1 MSYTNADFEKSK
13 EVYDMAELGCNVK
26 NCAYNKEQCCCKGDI
41 MVGGRK
47 ACCGEDTCCES
58 FVEREH
64 ECCTNSM
71 NRPYKNIS
79 IDCEAENC
87 KYNHSLRCVA
97 EHVNISGNG
106 AKHASGTVCATF
118 TEA

>member
-1 MSYTNADFEKSK
+1 
-13 EVYDMAELGCNVK
+13 MAELGCSVK
-26 NCAYNKEQCCCKGDI
+26 NCVYNKDEYCCKGDI

-47 ACCGEDTCCES
+47 ANREDETCCES
-58 FVEREH
+58 FKDRSMDSF
-64 ECCTNSM
+64 TNSAEK
-71 NRPYKNIS
+71 PYKNIS

-97 EHVNISGNG
+97 EHVDIRGNG
-106 AKHASGTVCATF
+106 ANGSKDTLCATF

>member
-1 MSYTNADFEKSK
+1 
-13 EVYDMAELGCNVK
+13 MAELGCSVK
-26 NCAYNKEQCCCKGDI
+26 NCVYNKDEYCCKGDI

-47 ACCGEDTCCES
+47 ANREDETCCES
-58 FVEREH
+58 FKDRNKDTF
-64 ECCTNSM
+64 TNSAEK
-71 NRPYKNIS
+71 PYKNIS

-97 EHVNISGNG
+97 EHVDIRGNG
-106 AKHASGTVCATF
+106 ANGSKDTLCATF

>member
-1 MSYTNADFEKSK
+1 
-13 EVYDMAELGCNVK
+13 MAELGCSVK
-26 NCAYNKEQCCCKGDI
+26 NCIYNKEECCCKGDI

-47 ACCGEDTCCES
+47 AFLEYYTYCES
-58 FVEREH
+58 FVDRKSDSFS
-64 ECCTNSM
+64 NSAEK
-71 NRPYKNIS
+71 PYKNIS

-97 EHVNISGNG
+97 EHVDIRGNG
-106 AKHASGTVCATF
+106 ANSSSGTICATF